1 MNLQILPLEIEDYIW
16 NMYWAKFFKDNVINY
31 LNDIKEIVENLNKNV
46 SINEV
51 VKFTNEKDKLIYLNK
66 YNNIILSLGFDK
78 GTLKFSVSIDKN
90 LFFSFHKNRYL
101 YIQYKKL
108 EPVNN
113 YINVKSKI
121 FSYN

>member
-1 MNLQILPLEIEDYIW
+1 MNLQNLPLELEDYIW
-16 NMYWAKFFKDNVINY
+16 NIYWAKFFKDNVIKY
-31 LNDIKEIVENLNKNV
+31 LNNIKEVVENINKNV
-46 SINEV
+46 SINEL

-66 YNNIILSLGFDK
+66 YNNLILSLGFDR
-78 GTLKFSVSIDKN
+78 GTLKFSMAIDKN
-90 LFFSFHKNRYL
+90 LFFSFKNNIYL

-113 YINVKSKI
+113 YIIVKSKI

>member
-31 LNDIKEIVENLNKNV
+31 LNDIKEIVENINKNV
-46 SINEV
+46 SLNEV

-66 YNNIILSLGFDK
+66 YNNLILSLGFDK

-108 EPVNN
+108 EHVNN
-113 YINVKSKI
+113 YINAKSKI